1 MAEKEYTVVAPDGK
15 EITLIGPVG
24 ASQDEIIAQA
34 QRLYKEPKST
44 PAVAPVEQTYAPKPV
59 ENPVW
64 ESTGGGAAMGRP
76 RQVDRTNVLPEPR
89 PLESALA
96 GVTKGAVINPVLGV
110 TQLAT
115 GGRVGGEAAQR
126 YAQEAEPYKK
136 VAPEAFMVGEIAGS
150 VLPASRIGGAIGQIP
165 SFARMMPQATQV
177 VGNVAPKLAPLAAP
191 VVQSAG
197 YGAVSSV
204 LTPEESGVT
213 GNELLANRLRNMGTD
228 TAISAAIPFVAPA
241 VKETSKLGGKLLAEL
256 LGQTTGTGGQSVGQ
270 AARAGVER
278 NPQFIE
284 NLRGDVSAKD
294 VLEAAQGGM
303 QSLAQKRNEAYQ
315 KGFATTKANQVFLD
329 FAPIEDKFKTVVDNL
344 NVKGVG
350 GVQASKVG
358 PETMKDVNQI
368 QTILSEWKSKPELH
382 TAEGLDALKRR
393 VDDLYRND
401 MTNEAKSV
409 LTQTRGAIKNTIV
422 AQDKN
427 YAKTMRDYEK
437 AREVEKEIE
446 DALGT
451 GRRKSTDAA
460 IRKLQSLTRNNAN
473 TSYGYRQ
480 ELADLLRQETGVD
493 LMPALA
499 GQSMSAVFPRG
510 IQKFVPTLTAGAGAA
525 NPALWAT
532 LPLQSPRLV
541 GEAAYGAGRA
551 VAPFVDLANSV
562 KLTDEQ
568 RKLARLLEI
577 QAAQQAT
584 RGASNE

>member
-34 QRLYKEPKST
+34 QRLYKEPKSA
-44 PAVAPVEQTYAPKPV
+44 PAPVEQAYAPKPV

-76 RQVDRTNVLPEPR
+76 RQVDRTNVQAEPR

-115 GGRVGGEAAQR
+115 GGRVGGPTAER
-126 YAQEAEPYKK
+126 YAQEAQIYKNA
-136 VAPEAFMVGEIAGS
+136 APEAFMGGEIAGS
-150 VLPASRIGGAIGQIP
+150 ILPAARVGGAIGQIP
-165 SFARMMPQATQV
+165 SFAKVMPAATQAV
-177 VGNVAPKLAPLAAP
+177 ASVAPKLAPLAAP
-191 VVQSAG
+191 IAQSAG
-197 YGAVSSV
+197 YGAVSSAM
-204 LTPEESGVT
+204 TPDESGASA
-213 GNELLANRLRNMGTD
+213 NDLMANRLRNMATD
-228 TAISAAIPFVAPA
+228 TAISGAIPLAAPA
-241 VKETSKLGGKLLAEL
+241 IKEVGKASGKLLAEL
-256 LGQTTGTGGQSVGQ
+256 LGQTTGVGGMSVGQ
-270 AARAGVER
+270 AARSGVQR

-294 VLEAAQGGM
+294 VLESAQGGM
-303 QSLAQKRNEAYQ
+303 QTLAQKRNEAYQ
-315 KGFATTKANQVFLD
+315 KGFASTKANQTFLD
-329 FAPIEDKFKTVVDNL
+329 FSPIEDKFKSVVDNFS
-344 NVKGVG
+344 VKGVG

-358 PETMKDVNQI
+358 PDTMKDVNQI
-368 QTILSEWKSKPELH
+368 QAILGEWKSKPELH

-422 AQDKN
+422 SQDKT

-437 AREVEKEIE
+437 AREVEKDIE

-451 GRRKSTDAA
+451 GKRKSVDSA
-460 IRKLQSLTRNNAN
+460 IRKLQSVTRNNAN
-473 TSYGYRQ
+473 TSYSYRQ
-480 ELADLLRQETGVD
+480 ELADLLKKEAGVD

-551 VAPFVDLANSV
+551 VAPMVDLANSV

-568 RKLARLLEI
+568 RKLIRLLEI

-584 RGASNE
+584 RGVTNE

>member
-34 QRLYKEPKST
+34 QRLYKEPKAA
-44 PAVAPVEQTYAPKPV
+44 PAAPVEQAYAPKPV

-76 RQVDRTNVLPEPR
+76 RQVDRTNVLAEPR
-89 PLESALA
+89 PLESTLA
-96 GVTKGAVINPVLGV
+96 GFTKGAVINPVLGV

-115 GGRVGGEAAQR
+115 GGRVGGETAQR

-136 VAPEAFMVGEIAGS
+136 VAPEAFMAGEIAGS
-150 VLPASRIGGAIGQIP
+150 ILPASRVGGAIGQIP
-165 SFARMMPQATQV
+165 SFARAMPAATQAV
-177 VGNVAPKLAPLAAP
+177 ANVAPKIAPLTAP
-191 VVQSAG
+191 VMQSMG
-197 YGAVSSV
+197 YGAVSSAM
-204 LTPEESGVT
+204 TPDESGVT
-213 GNELLANRLRNMGTD
+213 GNELMANRLRNMATD
-228 TAISAAIPFVAPA
+228 TAVSGAIPLAAPV
-241 VKETSKLGGKLLAEL
+241 VKEAGKASGKLLAEL
-256 LGQTTGTGGQSVGQ
+256 LGQTTGVGGASVGQ
-270 AARAGVER
+270 AARSGVQR

-303 QSLAQKRNEAYQ
+303 QTLAQKRNEAYQ

-329 FAPIEDKFKTVVDNL
+329 FAPIEDKFKTVVDNF

-358 PETMKDVNQI
+358 PDTMKDVNQI
-368 QTILSEWKSKPELH
+368 QAILGEWKSKPELH

-422 AQDKN
+422 SQDKN

-451 GRRKSTDAA
+451 GKRKSVDSA
-460 IRKLQSLTRNNAN
+460 IRKLQSVTRNNAN
-473 TSYGYRQ
+473 TSYAYRQ
-480 ELADLLRQETGVD
+480 ELADLLKKEAGVD

-499 GQSMSAVFPRG
+499 GQSMNAVFPRG

-532 LPLQSPRLV
+532 LPLQSPRFV

-551 VAPFVDLANSV
+551 VAPIVDLANSV

-568 RKLARLLEI
+568 RKLIRLLEI
-577 QAAQQAT
+577 QAAQEAT
-584 RGASNE
+584 QGVINE

>member
-34 QRLYKEPKST
+34 QRLYKEPKAA
-44 PAVAPVEQTYAPKPV
+44 PAAPVEQVYAPKPV

-89 PLESALA
+89 PLESTLA
-96 GVTKGAVINPVLGV
+96 GFTKGAVINPVLGV

-115 GGRVGGEAAQR
+115 GGRVGGQAAER

-136 VAPEAFMVGEIAGS
+136 VAPEAFMAGEIAGS
-150 VLPASRIGGAIGQIP
+150 VLPASRVGGAIGQIP
-165 SFARMMPQATQV
+165 SFARLMPQATTAV
-177 VGNVAPKLAPLAAP
+177 ANVAPKLAPLAAP
-191 VVQSAG
+191 VAQSTG
-197 YGAVSSV
+197 YGALSSAF
-204 LTPEESGVT
+204 TPEESGAT
-213 GNELLANRLRNMGTD
+213 GNELMANRLRNMATD
-228 TAISAAIPFVAPA
+228 TAVSAAVPFIAPA
-241 VKETSKLGGKLLAEL
+241 IKETTKAGGKLLAEL

-270 AARAGVER
+270 AARSGLER

-284 NLRGDVSAKD
+284 NLRGNVSAKE
-294 VLEAAQGGM
+294 VLEDAQGAM
-303 QSLAQKRNEAYQ
+303 QTLAQRRNEAYQ
-315 KGFATTKANQVFLD
+315 QGFANTKANQVFLD
-329 FAPIEDKFKTVVDNL
+329 FAPIENKFKTVTDNL
-344 NVKGVG
+344 NIKGVG
-350 GVQASKVG
+350 GVEASKVG
-358 PETMKDVNQI
+358 ADTMKDVNQI
-368 QTILSEWKSKPELH
+368 KAVLDEWKAKPELH

-393 VDDLYRND
+393 VGDLYRND

-409 LTQTRGAIKNTIV
+409 LTQTRNAVKNTIV
-422 AQDKN
+422 SQDKT
-427 YAKTMRDYEK
+427 YAKTMRDFEK
-437 AREVEKEIE
+437 SKTVEKEIE

-451 GRRKSTDAA
+451 GSRKSTDAA

-499 GQSMSAVFPRG
+499 GQAMSAVFPRG

-551 VAPFVDLANSV
+551 VAPIVDLFKGGVA
-562 KLTDEQ
+562 
-568 RKLARLLEI
+568 I
-577 QAAQQAT
+577 QAVI
-584 RGASNE
+584 RRHKPI

>member
-15 EITLIGPVG
+15 EITLIGPTG

-34 QRLYKEPKST
+34 QRLYKQPKAL
-44 PAVAPVEQTYAPKPV
+44 PAPMEQAYAPKPV
-59 ENPVW
+59 ENATF
-64 ESTGGGAAMGRP
+64 ETTGGGAAMGRP
-76 RQVDRTNVLPEPR
+76 RQVDRTNVQAEPR

-96 GVTKGAVINPVLGV
+96 GLTKGAVINPVLGV

-115 GGRVGGEAAQR
+115 GGRVGGPTAER
-126 YAQEAEPYKK
+126 YAQEAQPYKNA
-136 VAPEAFMVGEIAGS
+136 APEAFMGGEIAGS
-150 VLPASRIGGAIGQIP
+150 ILPAARVGGAIGQIP
-165 SFARMMPQATQV
+165 SFAKAMPAATQAV
-177 VGNVAPKLAPLAAP
+177 ANVAPKLAPLAAP
-191 VVQSAG
+191 IAQSAG
-197 YGAVSSV
+197 YGAVSSAM
-204 LTPEESGVT
+204 TPDDSGAT
-213 GNELLANRLRNMGTD
+213 DNELLANRLRNMATD
-228 TAISAAIPFVAPA
+228 TAISGAIPLVAPV
-241 VKETSKLGGKLLAEL
+241 VKEVGKAGGKLLAEL
-256 LGQTTGTGGQSVGQ
+256 LGQTTGVGGQSVGQ
-270 AARAGVER
+270 AARAGLER

-284 NLRGDVSAKD
+284 NMRGDVSAKD
-294 VLEAAQGGM
+294 VLESAQSGM

-315 KGFATTKANQVFLD
+315 KGFASTQANQTFLD
-329 FAPIEDKFKTVVDNL
+329 FTPIEDKFKSVVDNF

-358 PETMKDVNQI
+358 PDTMKDVNQI
-368 QTILSEWKSKPELH
+368 QAILGEWKSKPELH

-422 AQDKN
+422 TQDKT

-451 GRRKSTDAA
+451 GKRRSVDSA
-460 IRKLQSLTRNNAN
+460 IRKLQSVTRNDAN
-473 TSYGYRQ
+473 TSYSYRQ
-480 ELADLLRQETGVD
+480 ELADLLKKETGVD
-493 LMPALA
+493 IFPALA
-499 GQSMSAVFPRG
+499 GQAMSAKFPRG

-551 VAPFVDLANSV
+551 VAPMVDLANSV

-568 RKLARLLEI
+568 RKLVRLLEI

-584 RGASNE
+584 RGVTNE

>member
-34 QRLYKEPKST
+34 QRLYKEPKAA
-44 PAVAPVEQTYAPKPV
+44 PAAPVEQAYAPKPV

-76 RQVDRTNVLPEPR
+76 RQVDRTNVLAEPR

-115 GGRVGGEAAQR
+115 GGRVGGPTAER
-126 YAQEAEPYKK
+126 YAQEAQVYKNA
-136 VAPEAFMVGEIAGS
+136 APEAFMGGEIAGS
-150 VLPASRIGGAIGQIP
+150 ILPAARVGGAIGQIP
-165 SFARMMPQATQV
+165 SFARAMPAATQAV
-177 VGNVAPKLAPLAAP
+177 ASVAPKLAPLVAP
-191 VVQSAG
+191 IAQSAG
-197 YGAVSSV
+197 YGAVSSAM
-204 LTPEESGVT
+204 TPDESGVT
-213 GNELLANRLRNMGTD
+213 GNELLANRLRNMATD
-228 TAISAAIPFVAPA
+228 TAISGAIPLATPVI
-241 VKETSKLGGKLLAEL
+241 KEAGKYSGKALAEL
-256 LGQTTGTGGQSVGQ
+256 LGQTTGVGGTSVGQ
-270 AARAGVER
+270 AARSGVER

-303 QSLAQKRNEAYQ
+303 QTLAQKRNEAYQ

-329 FAPIEDKFKTVVDNL
+329 FAPIEDKFKGVVDSL

-358 PETMKDVNQI
+358 PDTMKDVNQI
-368 QTILSEWKSKPELH
+368 QAILGEWKSKPELH

-437 AREVEKEIE
+437 AREVEKDIE

-451 GRRKSTDAA
+451 GKRKSVDSA
-460 IRKLQSLTRNNAN
+460 IRKLQSVTRNNAN
-473 TSYGYRQ
+473 TSYAYRQ
-480 ELADLLRQETGVD
+480 ELADMLKKEAGVD

-551 VAPFVDLANSV
+551 VAPLVDLANSV

-568 RKLARLLEI
+568 RKLIRLLEI
-577 QAAQQAT
+577 QAAQKAT
-584 RGASNE
+584 QGVINE